1 MTCASLPVPWAFSSL
16 AVACTAQSTLT
27 HSRRFSIH
35 EAQHPDGPDD
45 LVPDRLPSVTILIWL
60 VDRVHS
66 TPSPSSSSSSAAAF
80 LETSHFPTT
89 KPPLPSPRTS
99 PIEAEHLGRRIEPAV
114 KAKKET

>member
-1 MTCASLPVPWAFSSL
+1 MTCASLPVPWVFSSL

-35 EAQHPDGPDD
+35 GAQHPDGPDD

-60 VDRVHS
+60 IDRVHS
-66 TPSPSSSSSSAAAF
+66 TPSPSSSSSAAAF

-89 KPPLPSPRTS
+89 KPPFPPPSHFTNRSRASRKTNRAGGES
-99 PIEAEHLGRRIEPAV
+99 EKGNR
-114 KAKKET
+114 